1 MSPWLCAVGAVLRKD
16 LLLEW
21 RSREALTSMAF
32 FALLVTVLFGFSFD
46 AGRIDRDVM
55 AETLGPG
62 LLWIAFSFSGVLGL
76 NRSFAL
82 EREGGCLQA
91 LMLAPVD
98 RSAVF
103 AGKMLGNLLL
113 IGLVEVV
120 TLPVFSILMRVP
132 VLSCLPRLALVAFL
146 GTLGFSAVGT
156 LLSALASG
164 SRLREVLLPL
174 LLYPV
179 WVPVLIA
186 ATQLTGQALGGR
198 PAVEGE
204 RWLALIVAYD
214 LVFITAGLLLFD
226 RLLEE

>member
-1 MSPWLCAVGAVLRKD
+1 VSGWLRAAGAVLRKD
-16 LLLEW
+16 LRLER
-21 RSREALTSMAF
+21 RSREAITSMAF
-32 FALLVTVLFGFSFD
+32 FALLITVLFGFSLD
-46 AGRIDRDVM
+46 AGRVDRDVM
-55 AETLGPG
+55 TETLAPG

-103 AGKMLGNLLL
+103 AGKMLGNLIL
-113 IGLVEVV
+113 IGFVEILTV
-120 TLPVFSILMRVP
+120 PVFSILLHVS
-132 VLSCLPRLALVAFL
+132 VLSCLPRFSLVAFL

-156 LLSALASG
+156 LLSALSSG
-164 SRLREVLLPL
+164 SRMREVLLPL

-198 PAVEGE
+198 PAAEGE

-214 LVFITAGLLLFD
+214 LVFVTAGLLLFD

>member
-1 MSPWLCAVGAVLRKD
+1 MKPWLRAAGAVLRKD

-32 FALLVTVLFGFSFD
+32 FSLLVTVLFGFSFD
-46 AGRIDRDVM
+46 AGRVEREVM
-55 AETLGPG
+55 AESLGPG

-113 IGLVEVV
+113 IGIVEILTV
-120 TLPVFSILMRVP
+120 PVFSILMRVS
-132 VLSCLPRLALVAFL
+132 VLPCLPRLTLIAFL

-174 LLYPV
+174 LLYPI

-186 ATQLTGQALGGR
+186 TTQLTGQALLGR
-198 PAVEGE
+198 PMAEGE
-204 RWLALIVAYD
+204 RWLALIAAYD
-214 LVFITAGLLLFD
+214 LVFVTAGFLLFD

>member
-1 MSPWLCAVGAVLRKD
+1 MKLWLRAVGAVLQKD
-16 LLLEW
+16 LRLER

-32 FALLVTVLFGFSFD
+32 FSLLVMVLFGFSFD
-46 AGRIDRDVM
+46 AGGIDRSIM

-76 NRSFAL
+76 NRSFAV

-103 AGKMLGNLLL
+103 AGKMLGNLIL
-113 IGLVEVV
+113 IGLVEIV
-120 TLPVFSILMRVP
+120 TIPVFSILMRVS
-132 VLSCLPRLALVAFL
+132 VLPCLPRLALIAFL
-146 GTLGFSAVGT
+146 GTIGFTAVGT
-156 LLSALASG
+156 LLSALSSG

-174 LLYPV
+174 LLYPI

-198 PAVEGE
+198 PAAEGE
-204 RWLALIVAYD
+204 RWFALIAAYD
-214 LVFITAGLLLFD
+214 LVFVTAGLMLFD